1 MRYKK
6 SVYRS
11 LAMVTQLG
19 LCVLTPVLFCIFA
32 GSYIDSHYGTKS
44 LLILLL
50 LGILGGGRG
59 AYLMAKRLIEQDAKE
74 AEQERM
80 EGIKKALESPLPPVS
95 KPKTESRIRTQ
106 GKSMDAETS
115 REERE

>member
-1 MRYKK
+1 MKYKK

-19 LCVLTPVLFCIFA
+19 LCVLTPILFCIFA

-44 LLILLL
+44 LLVLLV
-50 LGILGGGRG
+50 LGVLGGGRG
-59 AYLMAKRLIEQDAKE
+59 AYLMAQRLLEQDAKE
-74 AEQERM
+74 AERERM
-80 EGIKKALESPLPPVS
+80 DGIRKVLDSPLPSVS

-106 GKSMDAETS
+106 GKNMDATAD

>member
-19 LCVLTPVLFCIFA
+19 LCVLTPILFCIFA
-32 GSYIDSHYGTKS
+32 GSYIDSHYGMKS
-44 LLILLL
+44 LLVLLL
-50 LGILGGGRG
+50 LGVLGGGRG

-74 AEQERM
+74 AERERM
-80 EGIKKALESPLPPVS
+80 DGIRKVLDSPQPSVS
-95 KPKTESRIRTQ
+95 KPKTQSRIRTQ
-106 GKSMDAETS
+106 GKSMDATAD